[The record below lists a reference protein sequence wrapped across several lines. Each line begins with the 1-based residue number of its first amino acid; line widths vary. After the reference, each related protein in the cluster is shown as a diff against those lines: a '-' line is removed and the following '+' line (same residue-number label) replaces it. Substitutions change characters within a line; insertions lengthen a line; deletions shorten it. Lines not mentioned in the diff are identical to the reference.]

1 MKSFRIQKGF
11 IAAYA
16 AMFVLAL
23 GFGVLLK
30 YSNNSVSA
38 DFLRFYNINQNPPG
52 TIYPNTCT
60 KNDIQST
67 PQEATAAEK
76 KVYGA
81 SAQAYNIVIQPG
93 TAWARPMRLVIAP
106 MQIQASGNGG
116 TVQFKVAI
124 TNNWQNYSPNTERMI
139 FHFQDK
145 DARTLIYFK
154 AANSFPPGKTWT
166 GSFTKVF
173 TNYSA
178 SWMNIQFAG
187 KHNDGF
193 LCHPLNI
200 QNSINAGGGDGGD
213 GGDGDGDGGDNNGQ
227 ITVNPTSLSLEIG
240 EVRLVT
246 TNVTQAQSKMYT
258 VALSPT
264 NGIVQRKW
272 DCPNENACKLKVT
285 AVKNGSAKLTISN
298 SNGVLTSI
306 PITVG
311 EGSGNGSQIT
321 VNPTS
326 LSLKIDETKSITTN
340 VTKAQSK
347 IYQFA
352 LTPAN
357 GIIKKAWDCTTT
369 NACILKVTGLKEGE
383 AKLSISNSDGIL
395 VSIPIVVGAGNDDG
409 DDDIEEGN
417 FSVDLKA
424 GYNSVVV
431 PRVLAS
437 VLTQK
442 LLAENTDNAN
452 PNFVIFD
459 FNRDGNKIWRSTQKG
474 DDIPTM
480 VKWVGYYIYSKSA
493 RTISLPTGTATDEG
507 NWYKGWNLMA
517 NSGTAAK
524 KLSDITVDAYS
535 TDKALSELF
544 NDGKVHAK
552 IYIISDGN
560 TTDPAK
566 AFTILDVTKDNVST
580 LEIPGRKAYWV
591 YLFD

>member
-38 DFLRFYNINQNPPG
+38 DIWGYYNLNQNPPG

-60 KNDIQST
+60 KNTVQST
-67 PQEATAAEK
+67 PQEATSAEK
-76 KVYGA
+76 TKYGA
-81 SAQAYNIVIQPG
+81 TAKAYNIVIQPG

-106 MQIQASGNGG
+106 KQIQANGAGG
-116 TVQFKVAI
+116 TIQFKVAI
-124 TNNWQNYSPNTERMI
+124 TNNWQNYSPNGERMI
-139 FHFQDK
+139 FRFQDR
-145 DARTLIYFK
+145 DARNLYYFNS
-154 AANSFPPGKTWT
+154 ANPFPPGKTWT

-187 KHNDGF
+187 KHDDGYI
-193 LCHPLNI
+193 CNPLNI
-200 QNSINAGGGDGGD
+200 QSSINGGDVDGGGSN
-213 GGDGDGDGGDNNGQ
+213 DGDGDNNGQ
-227 ITVNPTSLSLEIG
+227 ITVSPTSLSLEDG
-240 EVRLVT
+240 ETESIT
-246 TNVTQAQSKMYT
+246 TNVTQVQSKIYK
-258 VALSPT
+258 VALTPA
-264 NGIVQRKW
+264 NGIVTWVW
-272 DCPNENACKLKVT
+272 DCKNTPTACILKVT
-285 AVKNGSAKLTISN
+285 AVKNGEAKLTISN

-306 PITVG
+306 PI
-311 EGSGNGSQIT
+311 
-321 VNPTS
+321 
-326 LSLKIDETKSITTN
+326 
-340 VTKAQSK
+340 
-347 IYQFA
+347 
-352 LTPAN
+352 
-357 GIIKKAWDCTTT
+357 
-369 NACILKVTGLKEGE
+369 
-383 AKLSISNSDGIL
+383 
-395 VSIPIVVGAGNDDG
+395 VVGAGSDNDD
-409 DDDIEEGN
+409 DDVVSGA
-417 FSVDLKA
+417 FSVNLKA
-424 GYNSVVV
+424 GYNAVVV
-431 PRVLAS
+431 PRVLGS

-442 LLAENTDNAN
+442 LLALNTDNAN

-459 FNRDGNKIWRSTQKG
+459 FNRDGSKVWRSTQKG
-474 DDIPTM
+474 DDIASM

-493 RTISLPTGTATDEG
+493 KTISLPTGTATDEG

-517 NSGTAAK
+517 NSGTATK
-524 KLSDITVDAYS
+524 KLSDIQVNAYS
-535 TDKALSELF
+535 SEKTLAELF